1 MANSFTDDQV
11 QRQFDAYSKKMSSPE
26 EVQSKVLD
34 EESKILGLFSRVN
47 RLKPFLEDA
56 QTIFALLKDFLSGRY
71 KDVPWRVIA
80 ALAGV
85 LLYVLTPI
93 DLIPDVLIPFGW
105 LDDAAVFTLAL
116 KLCGGDI
123 EAYRRWSRICD

>member
-34 EESKILGLFSRVN
+34 EESKIFGLFSRVN

-71 KDVPWRVIA
+71 KVVPWRVIA
-80 ALAGV
+80 ALAGG
-85 LLYVLTPI
+85 LLYVLTPF
-93 DLIPDVLIPFGW
+93 DLIPDALIPFGW
-105 LDDAAVFTLAL
+105 LDDAAILTKAL
-116 KLCGGDI
+116 TSYGGDI
-123 EAYRRWSRICD
+123 EAYRRWSRTCD

>member
-11 QRQFDAYSKKMSSPE
+11 QQQFDAYSKKMSSPE

-34 EESKILGLFSRVN
+34 EESKILGLFSRVK

-93 DLIPDVLIPFGW
+93 DLIPDILIPFGW
-105 LDDAAVFTLAL
+105 LDDAAVLTLAL
-116 KLCGGDI
+116 KFCGGDI
-123 EAYRRWSRICD
+123 EAYRRWSRTCE

>member
-116 KLCGGDI
+116 KFCGGDI
-123 EAYRRWSRICD
+123 EAYRRWSRTCD

>member
-1 MANSFTDDQV
+1 MANSFTDEQV

-93 DLIPDVLIPFGW
+93 DLIPDILIPFGW
-105 LDDAAVFTLAL
+105 LDDAAVLTLAL
-116 KLCGGDI
+116 KFCGGDI
-123 EAYRRWSRICD
+123 EAYRRWSRTCD

>member
-11 QRQFDAYSKKMSSPE
+11 QRQFAAYSKKMSSPE

-105 LDDAAVFTLAL
+105 LDDAAVLTLAL

-123 EAYRRWSRICD
+123 EAYRRWKRP

>member
-71 KDVPWRVIA
+71 KVVPWRVIA
-80 ALAGV
+80 ALAGG
-85 LLYVLTPI
+85 LLYVLTPF
-93 DLIPDVLIPFGW
+93 DLIPDALIPFGW
-105 LDDAAVFTLAL
+105 LDDAAILTKAL
-116 KLCGGDI
+116 TSYGGDI
-123 EAYRRWSRICD
+123 EAYRRWSRTCD